1 MNTSTLSNRE
11 VRIATLQLQLR
22 DLAALRV
29 VCRLRGWEFRAGQQ
43 HYRAFGQPS
52 DRNRCAHALGI
63 PGCAYEIGLIAQADH
78 FLPVWDAGP
87 KNGLEAVLGPGC
99 QLLWRSYVRETVRR
113 ASQPRGHTFNQ
124 HTDLRGI
131 LRVRIADA
139 LSQHS
144 AHIRLAA
151 DGATTLWTFG
161 PGAWAMFRYLGDAL
175 GRLAD
180 ASLSDGEDHDP
191 VS

>member
-1 MNTSTLSNRE
+1 MNTSTLSERE
-11 VRIATLQLQLR
+11 VRIATVQLQLR
-22 DLAALRV
+22 DLTALRA

-43 HYRAFGQPS
+43 SHRAFGQRS
-52 DRNRCAHALGI
+52 DFIHCAHAIGI
-63 PGCAYEIGLIAQADH
+63 PGCAYEIGLVAQADH
-78 FLPVWDAGP
+78 FLPVWDAGL
-87 KNGLEAVLGPGC
+87 KNGLEEALGPGC

-124 HTDLRGI
+124 HTDLGDV
-131 LRVRIADA
+131 LRLRIADA

-144 AHIRLAA
+144 AHIRMAA

-161 PGAWAMFRYLGDAL
+161 PGAWAAFRYLGDAL
-175 GRLAD
+175 GRLD
-180 ASLSDGEDHDP
+180 GTILSDGEAHDP